1 MSDRS
6 ETAAADGGETA
17 TATGDGTATDD
28 TGTATDDAAD
38 TAVTDSDDTATTADS
53 TDTATAPTADRE
65 SVPSGASFPVTESV
79 RARFRET
86 FRANAD
92 DLARFQRRRR
102 RLESIDRASPVV
114 LLAAG
119 LSLAL
124 SFLLVGSGYARLYF
138 GVDLLALGFGVLFGA
153 LALVRFLYAAALYR
167 SPLDAERVAGHE
179 IAAAMTAFGDG
190 TTFDTEEIL
199 DRLRTGSE
207 FLGYAGHNELLAPRH
222 ADALVSYVTQIDA
235 ANDPET
241 ALRETFPEVGGIA
254 AAAFA
259 APTTPRIDE
268 RAVAVETA
276 SETERSARLLDGV
289 GRDARLLLD
298 YLLARPVG
306 IVSTAVA
313 LGAVTA
319 LLFGLWRGAT
329 VGVTVVAV
337 YGGVR
342 GLLRL

>member
-6 ETAAADGGETA
+6 E
-17 TATGDGTATDD
+17 
-28 TGTATDDAAD
+28 
-38 TAVTDSDDTATTADS
+38 
-53 TDTATAPTADRE
+53 PTASDGAE
-65 SVPSGASFPVTESV
+65 VDTETDGEGSSGSVTQSSSVASFSVAASV
-79 RARFRET
+79 RERFRET
-86 FRANAD
+86 FRANAA

-119 LSLAL
+119 LSLGL
-124 SFLLVGSGYARLYF
+124 SFLLVGSGYSRLYF

-153 LALVRFLYAAALYR
+153 LALIRFLYAAALYR

-179 IAAAMTAFGDG
+179 IAAATAAFGDG
-190 TTFDTEEIL
+190 SAFDADAVL
-199 DRLRTGSE
+199 DRLLTARE

-222 ADALVSYVTQIDA
+222 ADALASYVTQIEDA
-235 ANDPET
+235 GDRET
-241 ALRETFPEVGGIA
+241 ALRETFPEVAGVA

-268 RAVAVETA
+268 RAVTVGA
-276 SETERSARLLDGV
+276 ETESEPSAGALAGV
-289 GRDARLLLD
+289 RRDARLFLD

-313 LGAVTA
+313 LGATTA
-319 LLFGLWRGAT
+319 LLFGVWQGAT
-329 VGVTVVAV
+329 VGVGLVAV

-342 GLLRL
+342 GVLRL